1 MHNLIE
7 FVLFAACC
15 LGLVFIV
22 FIAER
27 MEINFIM
34 AGPALLI
41 AGFLGYLV
49 GNMKPP

>member
-1 MHNLIE
+1 MRSLIE

-27 MEINFIM
+27 MEINVIM
-34 AGPALLI
+34 VVPSLLV